1 MHGGCPLLP
10 ALPFAAAAFLAWPV
24 GSFLPP
30 VPLLLLLLLCLAC
43 LQCPVRVDHLP
54 AKMGKTYRVYSK
66 VWKTPRR
73 CYEKERL
80 DRELKLVGEYG
91 QSRRPSTAP
100 PACLPCRLR
109 ALCAP
114 DSSLLLSAI
123 AAQDAGS
130 FYDARVA

>member
-1 MHGGCPLLP
+1 VGSLLP
-10 ALPFAAAAFLAWPV
+10 PL
-24 GSFLPP
+24 
-30 VPLLLLLLLCLAC
+30 PLLLLLFAAV
-43 LQCPVRVDHLP
+43 QCPVRVDHLP

-91 QSRRPSTAP
+91 QSRLLSTAP
-100 PACLPCRLR
+100 PACLPCCWR

-114 DSSLLLSAI
+114 DSLLLSAI
-123 AAQDAGS
+123 AAHADS
-130 FYDARVA
+130 FYGARGARMRWR